1 MCGPVHVGACA
12 SRGNC
17 KDSSSCLMLCMLTFV
32 LFHPACTGVC
42 TLRQLLACQ
51 RSSLYRCI
59 MFDLMVM
66 SSYFTEDCS
75 ASIKVPSYG
84 TLLQRGAQPVP
95 APFAHLHVHDNA
107 YRCVHLTN
115 QVAVSLSR
123 LPQLVDLDL
132 SDCNN
137 LGDTGL
143 QSILRGLPLLQNL
156 SLQHC
161 AHITDSGALSCQF
174 THASNSDTVGMWEC
188 LGRLQVQCCL

>member
-1 MCGPVHVGACA
+1 M
-12 SRGNC
+12 
-17 KDSSSCLMLCMLTFV
+17 
-32 LFHPACTGVC
+32 
-42 TLRQLLACQ
+42 
-51 RSSLYRCI
+51 
-59 MFDLMVM
+59 
-66 SSYFTEDCS
+66 
-75 ASIKVPSYG
+75 
-84 TLLQRGAQPVP
+84 
-95 APFAHLHVHDNA
+95 

-161 AHITDSGALSCQF
+161 AHITDSGALSCRF
-174 THASNSDTVGMWEC
+174 THAANSDAVGMWEC
-188 LGRLQVQCCL
+188 LGRLQVQCCLQRF